1 MKKLL
6 TALTSSLLIAVCLA
20 SCSNT
25 SDIKITDDKNNVQ
38 SEENSTNQQSTEADE
53 EVTES
58 AKFDFT
64 PDEAKEEDFVGKWEC
79 HDVLLDEGLS
89 DVMNG
94 IPAKYVIQITIN
106 ADHTASAAPGIEGE
120 TSKAEFEWTFRDNK
134 FIPIV
139 EGEEADVYYIL
150 QNGELV
156 ANIGENSS
164 VYFCNK
170 VDEFS
175 FLTTDELNNM
185 ISAETENSSEDTAE

>member
-38 SEENSTNQQSTEADE
+38 SEENSPNQQSTEADE

-58 AKFDFT
+58 AEFDFT

-106 ADHTASAAPGIEGE
+106 ADHTASATPGIEGE

-134 FIPIV
+134 FIPII

>member
-1 MKKLL
+1 M
-6 TALTSSLLIAVCLA
+6 
-20 SCSNT
+20 
-25 SDIKITDDKNNVQ
+25 
-38 SEENSTNQQSTEADE
+38 
-53 EVTES
+53 
-58 AKFDFT
+58 
-64 PDEAKEEDFVGKWEC
+64 GKWEC